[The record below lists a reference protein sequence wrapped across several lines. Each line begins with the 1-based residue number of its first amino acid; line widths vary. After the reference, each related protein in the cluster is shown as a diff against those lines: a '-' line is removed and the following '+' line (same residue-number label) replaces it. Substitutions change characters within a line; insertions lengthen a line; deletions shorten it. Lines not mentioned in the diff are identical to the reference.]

1 MNVGCMAE
9 QAYRKKETRFTYV
22 QQTPTRYS
30 ISVVYCVLYRVM
42 CVIREKPLQNLATVG
57 LVWALVAFVLDV

>member
-9 QAYRKKETRFTYV
+9 QAYRKKKTRFTYV
-22 QQTPTRYS
+22 QQTRTRHS

-42 CVIREKPLQNLATVG
+42 CVIREKPLQYLLG